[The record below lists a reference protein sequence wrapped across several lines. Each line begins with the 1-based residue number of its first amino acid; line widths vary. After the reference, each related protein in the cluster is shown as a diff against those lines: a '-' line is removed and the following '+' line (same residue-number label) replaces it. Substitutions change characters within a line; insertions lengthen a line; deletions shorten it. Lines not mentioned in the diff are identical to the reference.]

1 MEEATRILITIEN
14 GVIQNICS
22 TDFIEIKLL
31 NLDNL
36 NQGDTLE
43 CKNIYEPDVFI
54 DKEDMDKIINAA
66 LENAKTPI
74 LTLAEAF
81 EDVRQWGEKH
91 EIIKPEYIPK
101 QAMKVIEEIGELFQA
116 IIKNK
121 SEAEKADGVGDS
133 FITLILLCHQ
143 LGLDPTAC
151 ITGAMEEIRN
161 RDVKLVDGTLIK
173 KADR

>member
-14 GVIQNICS
+14 GIVQNICS

-36 NQGDTLE
+36 KQGDTLE
-43 CKNIYEPDVFI
+43 CKNVYEPDVFI
-54 DKEDMDKIINAA
+54 DKEDMDKVINAA
-66 LENAKTPI
+66 LENAKQPI
-74 LTLAEAF
+74 PTLAEVF
-81 EDVRQWGEKH
+81 EEVHQWGDKH
-91 EIIKPEYIPK
+91 ELIKPEYIPK

-121 SEAEKADGVGDS
+121 STAEKADGVGDS

-143 LGLDPTAC
+143 LGLSPTLC
-151 ITGAMEEIRN
+151 IAGAMEEIRN
-161 RDVKLVDGTLIK
+161 RDVKLIDGSLIK
-173 KADR
+173 KEDR